1 MMFGAISLAL
11 SALALGEMQM
21 STVSRCEYT
30 VREICGGGERC
41 SEFRSQGEYLLVPS
55 LATLEKAFP
64 SAVLST
70 RPAAV
75 QRCDQK
81 GCTSIEVWAVRSG
94 AYINV
99 WQTNGGY
106 MLKLFVGP
114 ADALFKFAVGDF
126 VEVATLGLGTWVS
139 SGRCPGWGAP

>member
-75 QRCDQK
+75 QRCDQ
-81 GCTSIEVWAVRSG
+81 R
-94 AYINV
+94 
-99 WQTNGGY
+99 
-106 MLKLFVGP
+106 
-114 ADALFKFAVGDF
+114 
-126 VEVATLGLGTWVS
+126 VARQLRY
-139 SGRCPGWGAP
+139 GRCAAVPISTSGKRMADTC